1 MEDLYIAFYI
11 TESYS
16 EIPEKVHAFLAEK
29 KNILSLNIEVLEKQE
44 AFIQTVNSK
53 SPDVAIVCAD
63 NENQINDLLTITEIP
78 VLLLSNHKESE
89 RFPEKKSYWVK
100 RVNPENMDELFDI
113 LLLVYMIKNGNRKR
127 RDNMN
132 RDLAMKIFNSAQELI
147 VITQG
152 DHLKYFNSRV
162 KEFYNITEEELLT
175 GHVWDFIHPDD
186 VEMVKQNQ
194 VKRLRGESDKA
205 SYQFRGKNGEGK
217 IIWFRITGFRISWE
231 GEPATL
237 NFLVPIDEQKR
248 AEAEN
253 RKTRKFLDDILE
265 YSPDGIILLDENRR
279 ICRVNRMIFRLFG
292 MKKQELEG
300 RIIDEFPIFRES
312 GLIEKMHLSDQ
323 ENDFNGLAREFTLR
337 NGEHASFDVVVQRV
351 DHTPDSIILWFR
363 DVTEKNKMLKII
375 ETSEKKYRNLHENM
389 HEGAISIDRSGCF
402 IECNSSFLRLT
413 RYNKK
418 ELSKVNY
425 WEMTSSAWRSDE
437 EYTLLEKL
445 WPTGLTQKYEKKFIT
460 KDGYVVMT
468 AVQAFLRYNA
478 EGEKE
483 GFWLFVRDITEEK
496 RKERE
501 VHERE
506 LKYRTILEYS
516 PIPLFSHDYSGVKES
531 LKNIHKQGITD
542 LRVYLEENREVIEDL
557 LRQIV
562 LLDCNNETLK
572 FFGVPSIKD
581 LQQKLTENI
590 NNLFVAI
597 FIDVCIAFWEGK
609 NVFET
614 VVEASTSDVNINAII
629 KWVLVPGHEM
639 TWDLVLV
646 TITDLSER
654 IKYEKQLK
662 VLSSAVDHSPAS
674 VVITDRKGNIEYV
687 NPKFTE
693 VTGYT
698 PEEAIGSNPRILKS
712 GNLPDSFYKT
722 LWHTITQGNEWRGE
736 FENKKKNG
744 ELFWELASISG
755 IKNEKGEIVYYV
767 AIKEDITERKKAEL
781 ELTKAKE
788 RAEESDRLKTAFL
801 ANMSHEIRTPLNAII
816 GFANILQSDQL
827 EEKQKEEYFSLINL
841 SSQSLLKLIDD
852 IIDVAKIEA
861 KHIRIASHSFDLN
874 ELLDELYVYFQ
885 KEKTLHKGQVRL
897 LLTRPFDQEFRI
909 VADAIRVKQV
919 LSNLLGN
926 AIKFTK
932 KGSVEFGYSLT
943 EKKTIKFFVK
953 DTGVGVPEDKQK
965 VIFDRFRQV
974 DDSYTREFS
983 GTGLGLWISKN
994 LAELMGGDIS
1004 VESEEG
1010 KGSTFYFVLP
1020 LQENIEIPGIVEKKT
1035 ETEEEQKSVSDW
1047 STKKVLIAEDNESN
1061 FEYLKAIL
1069 SVKKAVVIRAMN
1081 GLDVLEKVKTHENV
1095 DVVLMDIQMPELNG
1109 YEATRLLKKMY
1120 PDITVIAQTAF
1131 AMSED
1136 RKKALDAGCDGYIAK
1151 PIQPHK
1157 LITLLEKFMG
1167 DWKE

>member
-1 MEDLYIAFYI
+1 M
-11 TESYS
+11 
-16 EIPEKVHAFLAEK
+16 
-29 KNILSLNIEVLEKQE
+29 
-44 AFIQTVNSK
+44 
-53 SPDVAIVCAD
+53 
-63 NENQINDLLTITEIP
+63 
-78 VLLLSNHKESE
+78 
-89 RFPEKKSYWVK
+89 
-100 RVNPENMDELFDI
+100 
-113 LLLVYMIKNGNRKR
+113 
-127 RDNMN
+127 
-132 RDLAMKIFNSAQELI
+132 
-147 VITQG
+147 
-152 DHLKYFNSRV
+152 
-162 KEFYNITEEELLT
+162 
-175 GHVWDFIHPDD
+175 
-186 VEMVKQNQ
+186 
-194 VKRLRGESDKA
+194 
-205 SYQFRGKNGEGK
+205 
-217 IIWFRITGFRISWE
+217 
-231 GEPATL
+231 
-237 NFLVPIDEQKR
+237 
-248 AEAEN
+248 
-253 RKTRKFLDDILE
+253 
-265 YSPDGIILLDENRR
+265 
-279 ICRVNRMIFRLFG
+279 
-292 MKKQELEG
+292 
-300 RIIDEFPIFRES
+300 
-312 GLIEKMHLSDQ
+312 
-323 ENDFNGLAREFTLR
+323 
-337 NGEHASFDVVVQRV
+337 
-351 DHTPDSIILWFR
+351 
-363 DVTEKNKMLKII
+363 
-375 ETSEKKYRNLHENM
+375 
-389 HEGAISIDRSGCF
+389 
-402 IECNSSFLRLT
+402 
-413 RYNKK
+413 
-418 ELSKVNY
+418 
-425 WEMTSSAWRSDE
+425 
-437 EYTLLEKL
+437 
-445 WPTGLTQKYEKKFIT
+445 
-460 KDGYVVMT
+460 
-468 AVQAFLRYNA
+468 
-478 EGEKE
+478 
-483 GFWLFVRDITEEK
+483 
-496 RKERE
+496 
-501 VHERE
+501 
-506 LKYRTILEYS
+506 
-516 PIPLFSHDYSGVKES
+516 
-531 LKNIHKQGITD
+531 
-542 LRVYLEENREVIEDL
+542 
-557 LRQIV
+557 
-562 LLDCNNETLK
+562 
-572 FFGVPSIKD
+572 
-581 LQQKLTENI
+581 
-590 NNLFVAI
+590 
-597 FIDVCIAFWEGK
+597 
-609 NVFET
+609 
-614 VVEASTSDVNINAII
+614 
-629 KWVLVPGHEM
+629 
-639 TWDLVLV
+639 
-646 TITDLSER
+646 
-654 IKYEKQLK
+654 
-662 VLSSAVDHSPAS
+662 
-674 VVITDRKGNIEYV
+674 
-687 NPKFTE
+687 
-693 VTGYT
+693 
-698 PEEAIGSNPRILKS
+698 
-712 GNLPDSFYKT
+712 
-722 LWHTITQGNEWRGE
+722 
-736 FENKKKNG
+736 
-744 ELFWELASISG
+744 
-755 IKNEKGEIVYYV
+755 
-767 AIKEDITERKKAEL
+767 
-781 ELTKAKE
+781 TKAKE